1 MVTNS
6 RRISL
11 VKLEPANEAGGKV
24 PFTRCPITSLFVRF
38 DLNKAIVSNEIV
50 DPRAPEKPDRQF
62 TASSVKGANV
72 LQIDMA
78 GLRALAQ
85 KMSCPASRAAD
96 FPAVADFKMVD
107 NARYQQKSVII
118 QCGSAVCRW
127 EFIVSIFAQEPG
139 AVSTVSSET
148 VVLVLVLSLSQRSPV
163 QDYNSSK
170 NGAKKTGNKMLLDHS
185 HPPFGGPEV
194 TVEV

>member
-96 FPAVADFKMVD
+96 FPAVADFEMVD

-148 VVLVLVLSLSQRSPV
+148 VVLVLVLSQRSPV
-163 QDYNSSK
+163 QDYDSSK
-170 NGAKKTGNKMLLDHS
+170 KKAKKTGNKMLLDHS

-194 TVEV
+194 TVED